1 MGQKIIAKKKININ
15 INNKNQKNYLNILQL
30 KVKMMNT
37 SLKIVDGHGIRVNYN
52 KYRLM
57 ISQVVD
63 NIVVFILAILL
74 TKMI

>member
-37 SLKIVDGHGIRVNYN
+37 SLKIVDGHGIRVNYK
-52 KYRLM
+52 KYR
-57 ISQVVD
+57 
-63 NIVVFILAILL
+63 
-74 TKMI
+74 